1 MDQFVAFYNDLIPL
15 FQVIILLILSIV
27 GGQIIRLFFNAFLR
41 LYKKSTQDEV
51 LVESIIRNLRPVLK
65 VLLPLILFSISFQTV
80 EMEEGAYFFLS
91 KLELVLLISCFAW
104 LFVQAT
110 DVAEDVI
117 YHNFD
122 VKQENNYL
130 ARKVRTQVQFIK
142 RLLVVGIIVIAISA
156 ILLSFEGV
164 RTIGAGLLTSAGVT
178 GIILGFAAQ
187 KSIANLIAG
196 FQIAFTQPIRIDDVV
211 VVEGEWGRIEEI
223 TFTYVVIMIWDQRRL
238 VVPINYFIEKPFQN
252 WTRSSADILGT
263 IYLYTDYF
271 VPVEAVRKELR
282 RLCEENE
289 YWDKRVSVLQVT
301 ELSDQSVQLRALVSA
316 ANSSNAWEL
325 RVMLREQL
333 LEFIRRNYPDS
344 LPRTRAEITEIPKE
358 MSLPQTAMQ
367 KSAGKQPDQNQ

>member
-1 MDQFVAFYNDLIPL
+1 MDRFVAFYNGLIPF
-15 FQVIILLILSIV
+15 FQILILLVLSII

-41 LYKKSTQDEV
+41 LYKKSTDDEV
-51 LVESIIRNLRPVLK
+51 LVESVIRNLRPVLK

-80 EMEEGAYFFLS
+80 EMEAGAYFFLS
-91 KLELVLLISCFAW
+91 KLEQVLLICSFAW
-104 LFVQAT
+104 LFIQIT
-110 DVAEDVI
+110 DVVEDVV
-117 YHNFD
+117 YHKFD

-130 ARKVRTQVQFIK
+130 ARKVQTQVQFIK
-142 RLLVVGIIVIAISA
+142 RLLVIGIVVIAVSV

-187 KSIANLIAG
+187 KSISNLIAG

-263 IYLYTDYF
+263 IFLYTDYF
-271 VPVEAVRKELR
+271 VPIEAIREELK
-282 RLCEENE
+282 RLCEKNK
-289 YWDKRVSVLQVT
+289 YWDKRVCVLQVT
-301 ELSDQSVQLRALVSA
+301 ELTDQSVQLRALVSA
-316 ANSSNAWEL
+316 ANSGNAWEL
-325 RVMLREQL
+325 RVILREQL
-333 LEFIRRNYPDS
+333 MDFIRKNYPDS
-344 LPRTRAEITEIPKE
+344 LPRTRAEITELPGNMALRPSTHQQGGKE
-358 MSLPQTAMQ
+358 TES
-367 KSAGKQPDQNQ
+367 GR